1 MHLSIHPYVTTA
13 MQVSVSQARVGELEA
28 ALEESEDRRRK
39 ERSSASAGGG
49 SGGTGGIPSS
59 LRDSEDRVMREEKLK
74 DDLERA
80 RRLRLDLEAA
90 LLDRDAR

>member
-1 MHLSIHPYVTTA
+1 

-49 SGGTGGIPSS
+49 NGSGSGGTGGIPRS
-59 LRDSEDRVMREEKLK
+59 LRDSEDRFMREEKLK

-80 RRLRLDLEAA
+80 RRVRLDLEAA